1 MQSGVREEKNGADLC
16 GYMYGLPMIEVRS
29 VDLRVESPQ
38 SIDTVLVD
46 AMCCSLPGIE
56 YIIDILSSIE

>member
-1 MQSGVREEKNGADLC
+1 MQSGVRGEKNGADIRR
-16 GYMYGLPMIEVRS
+16 YMYGLLMIEVRS

-38 SIDTVLVD
+38 SIATVLVD
-46 AMCCSLPGIE
+46 AMCYSLPGIE